1 MDMADEDL
9 ERDDKEPFFFGGSTG
24 AGGRPGQNQQ
34 LLDMVEIIISVTRFS
49 SIKYCRISEIA
60 L

>member
-34 LLDMVEIIISVTRFS
+34 VLDLVEIIINVTSFLN
-49 SIKYCRISEIA
+49 ISC
-60 L
+60 